1 MTKQKRSAGPARTT
15 SKARSRSGN
24 PAVRAGEAEPV
35 VTSAKSRSAAHR
47 QSSKPPAAAVD
58 PGALPPDGAAY
69 PQIQRGESYVWWRS
83 VAGVVFAISL
93 FALVTMVVSRAL
105 VMVFWATTA
114 GNQPYRDYFA
124 KAFAFETPLGMLA
137 VNLGLATLIPIAW
150 ALMAFLHQ
158 MRPRWL
164 SSVQPGIRWRYLF
177 GCLAIAAVV
186 LNGVMLLSTMVGE
199 PLSLHPQ
206 KGFWGFLVV
215 IVLTSPIQAVA
226 EEIFFRGYLLQAL
239 GSLVPRAWFGVVVSS
254 LVFAL
259 LHGTQNL
266 PLFVDRFAFALLAGL
281 LAWRTG
287 GLEAGIAAHVIN
299 NVFAYVIAGLTTSVA
314 ALKAIQGIGWVD
326 AAFDVGGFALFA
338 VLAYGLSR
346 LLKLRTHVDLAKI
359 DSLVKV
365 RGLGPNP
372 GLQ

>member
-1 MTKQKRSAGPARTT
+1 VTKEKRPSAPARTT

-35 VTSAKSRSAAHR
+35 ATPAKSRSVASR
-47 QSSKPPAAAVD
+47 QSSKQPAAVADKGV
-58 PGALPPDGAAY
+58 LPPDGATY
-69 PQIQRGESYVWWRS
+69 PQILRGESYVWWRS
-83 VAGVVFAISL
+83 VAGAVFGISL
-93 FALVTMVVSRAL
+93 FLLVTMVVSQAL
-105 VMVFWATTA
+105 VMLSWATTA
-114 GNQPYRDYFA
+114 GNEPYRDYFA

-150 ALMAFLHQ
+150 VLMAMLHQ
-158 MRPRWL
+158 MLPRWL
-164 SSVQPGIRWRYLF
+164 SSVQPRIRWRYLF

-186 LNGVMLLSTMVGE
+186 LNGVMLLSTTVGE
-199 PLSLHPQ
+199 PLSIHPQ

-215 IVLTSPIQAVA
+215 IVLTSPIQAAA

-254 LVFAL
+254 VVFAL

-266 PLFVDRFAFALLAGL
+266 PLFVDRLAFALLAGL
-281 LAWRTG
+281 LVWRTG

-299 NVFAYVIAGLTTSVA
+299 NVFAYTFAGLTTSVA
-314 ALKAIQGIGWVD
+314 ALKGITGITWAN
-326 AAFDVGGFALFA
+326 AAFDVGGFAVFA

-346 LLKLRTHVDLAKI
+346 LMKLRTRVALA
-359 DSLVKV
+359 
-365 RGLGPNP
+365 
-372 GLQ
+372 